1 MTPMIPALKRT
12 SGTASDPSVL
22 RLSSSA
28 KMSAGISWTTN
39 AKHVALTTRTI
50 DFGRWSQSL
59 EYSGTL
65 ACKSEM
71 IPLNGRTVNDGLAE
85 DSSSVEGCLFGRRRF
100 CSFASP
106 LALTMLSFSIEPA
119 LLVLSLPT
127 VFLGFLMVACSFLSS
142 FSLLPSPSLPSTTS
156 VASNKLKVRKCSSL
170 PLLLVSFSISLL
182 LMAMSPSSDG
192 LSDLLRSFPRRSIVG
207 YDAMWKGDNGLV
219 PLCGHDE
226 G

>member
-182 LMAMSPSSDG
+182 MMETSPSSDG
-192 LSDLLRSFPRRSIVG
+192 QSDLPCSLPRRSIVG
-207 YDAMWKGDNGLV
+207 NDAMRKRDLATTK
-219 PLCGHDE
+219 DE
-226 G
+226 